1 MAILKRV
8 ILGSLITFV
17 ACFYGPAASAENAV
31 KEFRI
36 GLIGADPGQ
45 VLQDFD
51 PFVEYLR
58 RGLRRS
64 GIRDITVFVAK
75 DLDQMHARIQE
86 GRLDFILTS
95 PFPLVEME
103 RDKLVPSVLAWQGAS
118 REYPALFF
126 VRRKSSLHNL
136 RDLQGKTVAFGTPSS
151 TAGYALAKAELK
163 KNQLSISESTDLFVP
178 KDAVRYEFAGEAVNQ
193 AFWVILNRADAGVFS
208 SSDWEELP
216 RKERSRLR
224 VIHRTIPVTR
234 LLGSFHPSFPPA
246 LREAV
251 EKMLIDMS
259 GNGKGRTALTAAMNI
274 TKFERLTEEDGRS
287 FRRLKQL
294 LSAAE

>member
-17 ACFYGPAASAENAV
+17 VCFYGPAASAENAV
-31 KEFRI
+31 EEFRI
-36 GLIGADPGQ
+36 GLVGADPGQ

-64 GIRDITVFVAK
+64 GIRDITVFVAR
-75 DLDQMHARIQE
+75 DLDQMHARIQD
-86 GRLDFILTS
+86 GRLDFIHTS

-103 RDKLVPSVLAWQGAS
+103 GDKLVPSVLAWQGAS

-126 VRRKSSLHNL
+126 VQRKSSLHNL

-163 KNQLSISESTDLFVP
+163 KNQLSISESTDIFVP
-178 KDAVRYEFAGEAVNQ
+178 EGGGVCTYPRDAQSVNE
-193 AFWVILNRADAGVFS
+193 LLDKAD
-208 SSDWEELP
+208 
-216 RKERSRLR
+216 
-224 VIHRTIPVTR
+224 
-234 LLGSFHPSFPPA
+234 
-246 LREAV
+246 
-251 EKMLIDMS
+251 
-259 GNGKGRTALTAAMNI
+259 KGLYTAKT
-274 TKFERLTEEDGRS
+274 DGRNMTCS
-287 FRRLKQL
+287 CEPLGTSREHAG
-294 LSAAE
+294 ST